1 MPGRSQLTSPRPSRL
16 EWPRPLPRLASGVAH
31 LACSG
36 PRRLWEA
43 GRPCPGPSV
52 GFGWL
57 EGGSCLGSPHHAASL
72 PQGTVLRIG
81 APPNLH
87 LCRNQVQLS
96 VCSRICSALRP
107 RSDPQCKPAV
117 LDALSPVARACVL
130 HGDPSAR
137 RFSVVQGQWL
147 RHASNWLHREGN
159 PPLLSA
165 PCPSPLP
172 ELPGGEENPSLPQ
185 KTSKEPRA
193 CGMQQAGGGIRLR
206 QR

>member
-1 MPGRSQLTSPRPSRL
+1 M
-16 EWPRPLPRLASGVAH
+16 
-31 LACSG
+31 
-36 PRRLWEA
+36 
-43 GRPCPGPSV
+43 
-52 GFGWL
+52 
-57 EGGSCLGSPHHAASL
+57 GSPHHAASL

-159 PPLLSA
+159 PPLLSP

-172 ELPGGEENPSLPQ
+172 ELPGWGGKSFPPSENIKGASSLRNAAGRGWDQAEAEMKCCLRSQQMRAQPPAWD
-185 KTSKEPRA
+185 PRTVDPA
-193 CGMQQAGGGIRLR
+193 RAAGWGCGQFLSQGLWWQGDLL
-206 QR
+206 